1 MILKEN
7 LRGIVR
13 LQREELNL
21 TDTGITREL
30 LMRIDQKIPHIVVLI
45 GIRRCGKS
53 TLLSQIIKQLDSY
66 YYFNFE
72 DPRAISF
79 ELMDFNK
86 MDTIFSEEF
95 GESRDYF
102 FDEIQNI
109 PDWERFI
116 RRLQD
121 RGKKVYITGSN
132 ASLLSRELGSR
143 LTGRHL
149 MYELFPFSFYEMLHM
164 RGIKPSS
171 ETFMTY
177 CRMGGFPEFL
187 KYENIEILHQL
198 FRDIITRDIIGRYQI
213 REPKI
218 LLELAVYLITNT
230 GKEFTYNRLKNH
242 FQLGSINTAI
252 AYVAHLEECF
262 LFFTLPKFDY
272 SFSKQR
278 THAKK
283 IYAID
288 PGLIRAN
295 SVLMSEDSGRIF
307 ENIVFLELRRRY
319 QEIFYFKNNDE
330 CDFLVKTGNS
340 VEKAIQVCYQLTE
353 ENISREMIGL
363 REAMELTGAKQGM
376 ILTFDQEDEIE
387 GIPVIPVWKWCSE
400 DT

>member
-1 MILKEN
+1 
-7 LRGIVR
+7 
-13 LQREELNL
+13 
-21 TDTGITREL
+21 
-30 LMRIDQKIPHIVVLI
+30 
-45 GIRRCGKS
+45 
-53 TLLSQIIKQLDSY
+53 
-66 YYFNFE
+66 
-72 DPRAISF
+72 
-79 ELMDFNK
+79 
-86 MDTIFSEEF
+86 
-95 GESRDYF
+95 
-102 FDEIQNI
+102 
-109 PDWERFI
+109 
-116 RRLQD
+116 
-121 RGKKVYITGSN
+121 
-132 ASLLSRELGSR
+132 
-143 LTGRHL
+143 

-230 GKEFTYNRLKNH
+230 GKEFTFNRLKNH

-363 REAMELTGAKQGM
+363 REAS
-376 ILTFDQEDEIE
+376 I
-387 GIPVIPVWKWCSE
+387 
-400 DT
+400 